1 MWQKGRHT
9 DHRAAAQ
16 LESSSLKFREAIL
29 FSFLAS
35 LPWKGLPLWAKQR
48 LAICEYALCLNC
60 RRELR
65 PSVKVPRSFKAPP
78 KRVTL
83 SCFPSFLV
91 FRAPY
96 PRLTQWTSP
105 CFPRYPPLEIQE
117 WKHYIRAGCFH
128 NTPSLGSKVSLLTER
143 SFITP
148 PFISRTFPGKIHFWL
163 FHPCFLTSSLRTLW
177 SCRTECQL
185 CERHHP
191 WY

>member
-1 MWQKGRHT
+1 MKG
-9 DHRAAAQ
+9 
-16 LESSSLKFREAIL
+16 
-29 FSFLAS
+29 
-35 LPWKGLPLWAKQR
+35 P
-48 LAICEYALCLNC
+48 
-60 RRELR
+60 
-65 PSVKVPRSFKAPP
+65 PSVSKAEISHLWICLVSELQARAETKCESPQELQGTP
-78 KRVTL
+78 QESHTEKLLPFISCISGSLSQAHPVNLPMLPTL
-83 SCFPSFLV
+83 P
-91 FRAPY
+91 
-96 PRLTQWTSP
+96 TS
-105 CFPRYPPLEIQE
+105 RDTE